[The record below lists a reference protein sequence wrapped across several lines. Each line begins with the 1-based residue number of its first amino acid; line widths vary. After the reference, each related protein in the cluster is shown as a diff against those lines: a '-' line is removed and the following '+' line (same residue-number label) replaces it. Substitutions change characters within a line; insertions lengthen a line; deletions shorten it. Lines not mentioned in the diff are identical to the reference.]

1 MKSNLYKSY
10 MQDDPN
16 QEETKDVPKE
26 FKSFKRGESDPFW
39 GQKKSDN
46 AKSGHAKN
54 FYSSGFKLE

>member
-1 MKSNLYKSY
+1 

-26 FKSFKRGESDPFW
+26 FNSFKKGESNLFS

-54 FYSSGFKLE
+54 FYGSGFKLE